1 MEPTHHAAFPVTQWT
16 EVVKACQQEDGTR
29 RQRAVAA
36 LCREY
41 WYPLYAFARRAGRT
55 RPDAEDLTQGFFQQ
69 VLERNLV
76 ASADRELGRL
86 RTFLITVFK
95 RYISDT
101 DDKSRALKRGG
112 GQQVLSLDAQDADQ
126 RYLCEPEDAET
137 PETLYQRA
145 WALAVLQGAVESL
158 RSTEHAGGNGR
169 LFEILVPHLS
179 PDSDSDAANAGYGA
193 AAQALETTVENV
205 RQLVSRLRK
214 KYRACLRQ
222 HIAATLHQPSEE
234 QIDQE
239 VTALK
244 AALRR

>member
-16 EVVKACQQEDGTR
+16 EVVRACQQEDGTR

-55 RPDAEDLTQGFFQQ
+55 RPDSEDLTQGFFQH

-76 ASADRELGRL
+76 ANADRELGRL
-86 RTFLITVFK
+86 RTFLLTVFK

-101 DDKSRALKRGG
+101 DDKNRALKRGG
-112 GQQVLSLDAQDADQ
+112 GQQVLSLDAQDAEQ
-126 RYLCEPEDAET
+126 RYLCEPVDAET

-145 WALAVLQGAVESL
+145 WALAVLQGAMTAL
-158 RSTEHAGGNGR
+158 RASEAANGNHR
-169 LFEILVPHLS
+169 QFEILAPHLS
-179 PDSDSDAANAGYGA
+179 PDSDAANSGYGT
-193 AAQALETTVENV
+193 AAQALQTTVENV
-205 RQLVSRLRK
+205 RQLISRLRK
-214 KYRACLRQ
+214 RYRLCLRQ
-222 HIAATLHQPSEE
+222 HIAATLHEPTEE
-234 QIDQE
+234 QIDLE

>member
-16 EVVKACQQEDGTR
+16 EVVRACQQDDGTR

-36 LCREY
+36 LCQEY

-55 RPDAEDLTQGFFQQ
+55 RPDAEDLTQGFFCH

-76 ASADRELGRL
+76 ASADREHGRL
-86 RTFLITVFK
+86 RTFLLSIFK
-95 RYISDT
+95 RYMSDV
-101 DDKSRALKRGG
+101 DDKARALKRGG
-112 GQQVLSLDAQDADQ
+112 GQQAVSLDAQDAEQ
-126 RYLCEPEDAET
+126 RYLCEPADSET

-145 WALAVLQGAVESL
+145 WALAVLQGAMIAL
-158 RSTEHAGGNGR
+158 RTAETANGNDR
-169 LFEILVPHLS
+169 QFELLVPHLS
-179 PDSDSDAANAGYGA
+179 PDSEADAASYAG
-193 AAQALETTVENV
+193 AAQALQTTVENV

-214 KYRACLRQ
+214 RYRLCLRQ
-222 HIAATLHQPSEE
+222 HIAATLHEPTEE
-234 QIDQE
+234 QIDLE

>member
-1 MEPTHHAAFPVTQWT
+1 MEPTHRAAFPVTQWT
-16 EVVKACQQEDGTR
+16 EVVRACQQEDGTR

-36 LCREY
+36 LCQEY

-55 RPDAEDLTQGFFQQ
+55 RPDSEDLTQGFFHH

-86 RTFLITVFK
+86 RTFLLTVFK

-101 DDKSRALKRGG
+101 DDKNRALKRGG
-112 GQQVLSLDAQDADQ
+112 GQQVLSLDAQDAEQ
-126 RYLCEPEDAET
+126 RYLCEPADAET

-145 WALAVLQGAVESL
+145 WALAVLQGAMTAL
-158 RSTEHAGGNGR
+158 RTAEAANGSHR
-169 LFEILVPHLS
+169 QFEILAPHLS
-179 PDSDSDAANAGYGA
+179 PDSDAANSGYGP
-193 AAQALETTVENV
+193 AAQALQTTVENV
-205 RQLVSRLRK
+205 RQLISRLRK
-214 KYRACLRQ
+214 KYRLCLRH
-222 HIAATLHQPSEE
+222 HIAATLHEPTEE
-234 QIDQE
+234 QIDLE